1 MKSEQIEDESLLNT
15 LPCATRYERSYM
27 HKDTISH
34 ILISHRYEF
43 IFTASADGVL
53 KFWKKAE
60 NGIEFIKT
68 FRAHLNSKITGV
80 ALSQN
85 EQRLATVC

>member
-1 MKSEQIEDESLLNT
+1 
-15 LPCATRYERSYM
+15 M
-27 HKDTISH
+27 HKDAISH
-34 ILISHRYEF
+34 ILVSHRYEF

-68 FRAHLNSKITGV
+68 FRAHLNNKITGV
-80 ALSQN
+80 TLSQN